1 MQSNLVETL
10 IGAVVVI
17 IAGVF
22 LFYGYSTSGMRSTA
36 GYHVKAEFDRV
47 DGLAN
52 GSDVRLSGI
61 KIGTVVAQRIDPSN
75 YQAIVTLSLA
85 PDVKIPDDSS
95 AKITS
100 ESLLGSNY
108 ISVTPGGSSEFLK
121 DGSEISFTQGSVDLM
136 GLISQAIFSTGGGSK
151 GGDKKGQ
158 PAPSDAAPS
167 TPK

>member
-10 IGAVVVI
+10 IGAIVVV

-22 LFYGYSTSGMRSTA
+22 LFYGYSSSGMRSTA

-61 KIGTVVAQRIDPSN
+61 KIGTVVGQKIDPSN
-75 YQAIVTLSLA
+75 YQAVVMLSLA

-100 ESLLGSNY
+100 EGLLGSNY
-108 ISVTPGGSSEFLK
+108 ISVTPGGSTDYLK
-121 DGSEISFTQGSVDLM
+121 DGSEIQFTQGSVDLM
-136 GLISQAIFSTGGGSK
+136 GLISQAIFSTTGGK
-151 GGDKKGQ
+151 EGDKKSSG
-158 PAPSDAAPS
+158 AAPA
-167 TPK
+167 K

>member
-10 IGAVVVI
+10 IGAVVVV

-22 LFYGYSTSGMRSTA
+22 LFYGYTTSGMRSA
-36 GYHVKAEFDRV
+36 SGYHVKAEFDRV

-61 KIGTVVAQRIDPSN
+61 KIGTVVGQRIDPDN
-75 YQAIVTLSLA
+75 YQAVVTLSLV

-100 ESLLGSNY
+100 EGLLGSNY
-108 ISVTPGGSSEFLK
+108 IAVTPGGSPDYLK
-121 DGSEISFTQGSVDLM
+121 DGGEIQFTQGSVDLM
-136 GLISQAIFSTGGGSK
+136 GLISQAVFSVQGSSKDGGSRQEPAS
-151 GGDKKGQ
+151 GGH
-158 PAPSDAAPS
+158 
-167 TPK
+167 

>member
-10 IGAVVVI
+10 IGAIVVV

-22 LFYGYSTSGMRSTA
+22 LFYGYSSSGMRSTA

-61 KIGTVVAQRIDPSN
+61 KIGTVVGQKIDPSN
-75 YQAIVTLSLA
+75 YQAIVMLSLA

-100 ESLLGSNY
+100 EGLLGSNY
-108 ISVTPGGSSEFLK
+108 ISVTPGGSPDYLK
-121 DGSEISFTQGSVDLM
+121 DGSEIQFTQGSVDLM
-136 GLISQAIFSTGGGSK
+136 GLISQAIFSTSGGKDS
-151 GGDKKGQ
+151 DKKSSA
-158 PAPSDAAPS
+158 PAPA
-167 TPK
+167 K